1 MEKEAA
7 AASDYVD
14 IQINKVGPSGRP
26 VAVVSTSAGVSLE
39 KLNGLVLK
47 EITRNTDLRT
57 KLGLTACP
65 ACAASGFDLDI
76 RRRFDHVLR
85 VNLG

>member
-1 MEKEAA
+1 MEQAGK
-7 AASDYVD
+7 DYVD
-14 IQINKVGPSGRP
+14 IQINKVGASGRP
-26 VAVVSTSAGVSLE
+26 VAVVSTPAGVSLE
-39 KLNGLVLK
+39 KLNSLILK
-47 EITRNTDLRT
+47 EITRNADLRT

-76 RRRFDHVLR
+76 RRRFDHVIR